1 MGDRSS
7 GPSILRIERMNYG
20 LGAALSVAA
29 LVTQSQRIV
38 LGVVVGVVLTCINF
52 YVLRRLIVKWT
63 SDAAKGKTGPAPYLM
78 LPKMAGMMVAVAVA
92 VLFLPIDAIAFA
104 VGYSVFIVSIMVEA
118 IYSSVVA
125 GTPDDAANGS
135 NE

>member
-1 MGDRSS
+1 
-7 GPSILRIERMNYG
+7 MNYG
-20 LGAALSVAA
+20 IGAALSVAA

-63 SDAAKGKTGPAPYLM
+63 SDAARGKTGPAPYLM

>member
-1 MGDRSS
+1 MAS
-7 GPSILRIERMNYG
+7 PSILRIERLNYG
-20 LGAALSVAA
+20 IGAALSLAA

-38 LGVVVGVVLTCINF
+38 LGVLVGVALTCLNF

-63 SDAAKGKTGPAPYLM
+63 TDAAKGKTGPAPYLM

-92 VLFLPIDAIAFA
+92 VLFLPLDAIAFA

-118 IYSSVVA
+118 IYSSVIV
-125 GTPDDAANGS
+125 GVPDDAANGS

>member
-1 MGDRSS
+1 
-7 GPSILRIERMNYG
+7 MNYG
-20 LGAALSVAA
+20 IGAVLSIAAL
-29 LVTQSQRIV
+29 LTQSQRIV
-38 LGVVVGVVLTCINF
+38 LGVIVGVVLTCLNF

-63 SDAAKGKTGPAPYLM
+63 ADAAQGKTGPAPYLM

-104 VGYSVFIVSIMVEA
+104 VGYSVFIVSIIVEA
-118 IYSSVVA
+118 IYSSVFV
-125 GTPDDAANGS
+125 GVPEDAPNGS